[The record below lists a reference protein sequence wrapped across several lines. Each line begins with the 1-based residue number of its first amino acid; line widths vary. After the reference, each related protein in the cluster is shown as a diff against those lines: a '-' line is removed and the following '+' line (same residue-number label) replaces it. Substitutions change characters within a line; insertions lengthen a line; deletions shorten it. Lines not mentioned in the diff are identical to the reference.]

1 VAFPFGAAR
10 AARTLATFYVA
21 RGKFCAAKLSFS
33 TALLLK
39 KKSSP
44 RVISKATP
52 FGCPFAY
59 GATRETRTLATFY
72 VARGKF
78 CAAKLSFSTAL
89 LLKKKSNPRVAFP
102 SKVLLMLQH
111 YISLREFDIIT
122 KKCIIEVKSGKKPK
136 GLVQFLGQKR
146 YAESRNKR
154 HIVFAPNISIPA
166 KKSHEQ
172 SGITIVKDY
181 KLLIE
186 TVKEHEK

>member
-1 VAFPFGAAR
+1 MNPLGFCILFGNYSHKQKGTHSGALLLMVRLGVREPVSAKG
-10 AARTLATFYVA
+10 AD
-21 RGKFCAAKLSFS
+21 RGKFCEAKLSFS

-39 KKSSP
+39 KKSS
-44 RVISKATP
+44 
-52 FGCPFAY
+52 
-59 GATRETRTLATFY
+59 
-72 VARGKF
+72 
-78 CAAKLSFSTAL
+78 
-89 LLKKKSNPRVAFP
+89 PRVAFP

-154 HIVFAPNISIPA
+154 HIVFAPNISIAA